1 MLDILCHAVPPQQRL
16 EPWFIPTETLS
27 TTIAQRRAIIQGV
40 LSGAWAEIYH
50 DDRLFTDGRI
60 DAEHPDLPA
69 WIGHAV
75 NVASYEPLEF
85 ARALGSTP
93 KSREAFYL
101 LSPITAY
108 GYNLLR
114 QCIDSLQIAVSE
126 DAIQGMIAGLGR
138 RILMSCIDVV
148 DIEIASQFDVAK
160 VLASADSFEYQFNET
175 TYPDLYQRYPGLPYI
190 IGNTVN
196 QWHVAVVEMLTRLSG
211 DMQKL
216 QDEMFNSGP
225 ILRLTDVSMDTGDL
239 HDSGRSVALLTFN
252 DGLRVAYKPKDL
264 RIVDQVQRLFASV
277 NTLIGKPV
285 LHTRKVLQGSGYAWE
300 EFVEHVECADTS
312 EVELYYNRY
321 GAMIRMYE
329 LLQAR
334 DLWLDNVVAHGP
346 WPVVI
351 DLEMVLQPW
360 IAPSLARNEAEF
372 VAQEIIEETA
382 MPIGLVAMHFPIGPD
397 QPPEDMG
404 GLTTNRPLRTPFF
417 KPEVVR
423 TVDSSDQT
431 VYITNSIYTPAV
443 NGEAVDSRLWYDAV
457 VTGYKEFDAL
467 LDERVMTEIHAWA
480 KQLDPKLPVR
490 AIYRDTWTYQQA
502 LNASCSARNLTSVY
516 RREAFLARFPA
527 SRQSLYE
534 YGSANSNAS
543 FSELEQLRRQDIPYF
558 INYISDGNL
567 REGSGKDL
575 GLLYHGSALA
585 RLQKRCKS
593 PVSAS
598 MRIAALS
605 GALET
610 CHGGRATET
619 KVYLGSEQPL
629 LKAISDIAQK
639 LISWSICIDH
649 HYSWI
654 TYTAHPA
661 VDFVILESVRPSYV
675 GMLRL
680 AIALQKAYLCTGMPA
695 LSPAITS
702 LHDQIAVSRAEIVA
716 AISSGMDQPWHHHED
731 YGLPGIDKGLVE
743 LAILMNQPLQNVS
756 QQTDTIETV
765 LLSTTR
771 IPPRLWLLGDNGVCA
786 LLDSLATIELATANE
801 S

>member
-1 MLDILCHAVPPQQRL
+1 MLDILCHAVPPHQRL
-16 EPWFIPTETLS
+16 ESWFVPTETLS
-27 TTIAQRRAIIQGV
+27 TTIAQRRAILQGI
-40 LSGAWAEIYH
+40 LSGPWAEIYH
-50 DDRLFTDGRI
+50 DDRLFMDGSI
-60 DAEHPDLPA
+60 DADHPELPA

-75 NVASYEPLEF
+75 NAASCEPLEF
-85 ARALGSTP
+85 ARALGTTP

-108 GYNLLR
+108 GYNLLH
-114 QCIDSLQIAVSE
+114 QCVDSLQIEVSE
-126 DAIQGMIAGLGR
+126 NAMQGMVAGLGR

-148 DIEIASQFDVAK
+148 DIEVASQFAVAEI
-160 VLASADSFEYQFNET
+160 LASADSFEYQFNET
-175 TYPDLYQRYPGLPYI
+175 TYPDLYKRYPGLPYI

-196 QWHVAVVEMLTRLSG
+196 QWYVAVEEMLTRLRA
-211 DMQKL
+211 DTQKL
-216 QDEMFNSGP
+216 QDVIFNSRP
-225 ILRLTDVSMDTGDL
+225 VTRLTDVSMDTGDL
-239 HDSGRSVALLTFN
+239 HDSGRSVALLTFS

-264 RIVDQVQRLFASV
+264 RIVDQVQSLITRV
-277 NTLIGKPV
+277 NTLIGRPV
-285 LHTRKVLQGSGYAWE
+285 LHTRKVLLGSGYAWE
-300 EFVEHVECADTS
+300 EFVEHAECTDTS

-334 DLWLDNVVAHGP
+334 DLWLDNVVAHGA

-351 DLEMVLQPW
+351 DLEMELQPW

-404 GLTTNRPLRTPFF
+404 GLTTNRPLRTPFL

-431 VYITNSIYTPAV
+431 VYITNSIFTPTINRAP
-443 NGEAVDSRLWYDAV
+443 VDSRTWYDAV
-457 VTGYKEFDAL
+457 VSGYKEFDAL
-467 LDERVMTEIHAWA
+467 LDEGVMTEIHAWA

-516 RREAFLARFPA
+516 RREAFRARFPA
-527 SRQSLYE
+527 SRQTY
-534 YGSANSNAS
+534 YAHGSVNSNAS

-567 REGSGKDL
+567 REGNGKDL
-575 GLLYHGSALA
+575 GQLYHGNALD
-585 RLQKRCKS
+585 RLQRRLDS
-593 PVSAS
+593 PVSAN

-619 KVYLGSEQPL
+619 KVHLGSEQPR
-629 LKAISDIAQK
+629 LKAISDIAQM
-639 LISWSICIDH
+639 LISWSICVDK
-649 HYSWI
+649 HYSWL

-661 VDFVILESVRPSYV
+661 VDFVILESVRPCYS
-675 GMLRL
+675 GLLKM
-680 AIALQKAYLCTGMPA
+680 AIALQKAYLCTGWST
-695 LSPAITS
+695 LCPAIRS
-702 LHDQIAVSRAEIVA
+702 LHDQAEVARKEIIA
-716 AISSGMDQPWHHHED
+716 AIDNGMGLSWHYEEAS
-731 YGLPGIDKGLVE
+731 GLPGLDKGLAE
-743 LAILMNQPLQNVS
+743 LTVLMNQPTQNVA
-756 QQTDTIETV
+756 QHTDMFATV

-786 LLDSLATIELATANE
+786 LLDSLATTELATANA

>member
-1 MLDILCHAVPPQQRL
+1 MIDTLHHAVPPHQRL
-16 EPWFIPTETLS
+16 EAWFTQKETHPE
-27 TTIAQRRAIIQGV
+27 TVAQRRGLLQDVLFGPWRAI
-40 LSGAWAEIYH
+40 YK
-50 DDRLFTDGRI
+50 DDRLFMDGTI

-69 WIGHAV
+69 WVRHAV
-75 NVASYEPLEF
+75 AVASCEPFEN
-85 ARALGSTP
+85 ARILGNTP
-93 KSREAFYL
+93 MSREAFYL
-101 LSPITAY
+101 LSPITRH
-108 GYNLLR
+108 GLNLLKDYT
-114 QCIDSLQIAVSE
+114 ITSGLEITD
-126 DAIQGMIAGLGR
+126 DAMHGMLTGLGR
-138 RILMSCIDVV
+138 RILMSCIAVV
-148 DIEIASQFDVAK
+148 DIEVAAQFDVAK
-160 VLASADSFEYQFNET
+160 ALASADSFEYQFNET

-196 QWHVAVVEMLTRLSG
+196 QWHVAVVEMLTRLSD

-216 QDEMFNSGP
+216 QDEMFSNRP
-225 ILRLTDVSMDTGDL
+225 VLRLTDVSMDTGDL

-264 RIVDQVQRLFASV
+264 RIVDQVQRLFVSV
-277 NTLIGKPV
+277 NTLMGKPV
-285 LHTRKVLQGSGYAWE
+285 LHTRKVLLGSGYAWE
-300 EFVEHVECADTS
+300 EFVEHVECADIS

-431 VYITNSIYTPAV
+431 VYITNSIYTPTV

-457 VTGYKEFDAL
+457 VAGYKEFDAL
-467 LDERVMTEIHAWA
+467 LDERVMTEIHTWA

-534 YGSANSNAS
+534 YGSVNSNAS

-567 REGSGKDL
+567 REGNGKDL
-575 GLLYHGSALA
+575 GQLYHGSALG
-585 RLQKRCKS
+585 RLQKRCDI

-598 MRIAALS
+598 IRIAALS

-610 CHGGRATET
+610 CHGGRAIET
-619 KVYLGSEQPL
+619 KVFLGSEQPR
-629 LKAISDIAQK
+629 LKAISDIAQM
-639 LISWSICIDH
+639 LISWSICVDK
-649 HYSWI
+649 HYSWL

-661 VDFVILESVRPSYV
+661 VDFVILESVRPCYS
-675 GMLRL
+675 GLLKM
-680 AIALQKAYLCTGMPA
+680 AIALQKAYLCTGWST
-695 LSPAITS
+695 LSPAIRS
-702 LHDQIAVSRAEIVA
+702 LHDQAEVARKEIIA
-716 AISSGMDQPWHHHED
+716 AIDNGMGQSWHYEEAS
-731 YGLPGIDKGLVE
+731 GLPGLDKGLAE
-743 LAILMNQPLQNVS
+743 LTLLMNQPTQNVE
-756 QQTDTIETV
+756 QHTDMFETV